1 MLQMEKD
8 RISAVHFLFEKPREL
23 KNRVLGCIIS
33 VLDGTVSDLTGSSYA
48 IQNKFSDAN
57 YTVLLYSELT
67 THSKSKSSQCMK

>member
-8 RISAVHFLFEKPREL
+8 RISAVHFLFEKPKEL

-48 IQNKFSDAN
+48 IQKKFSDAN
-57 YTVLLYSELT
+57 YTVLLCSELT
-67 THSKSKSSQCMK
+67 THSKSKSSQHMK